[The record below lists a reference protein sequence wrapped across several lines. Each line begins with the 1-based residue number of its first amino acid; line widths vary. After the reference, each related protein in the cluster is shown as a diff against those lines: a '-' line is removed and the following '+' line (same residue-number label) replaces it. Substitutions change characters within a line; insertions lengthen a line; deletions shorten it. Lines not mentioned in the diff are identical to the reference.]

1 MTNWKTVK
9 FGDVVRHVKDRVK
22 DVENCDLTEYT
33 RGEHFEPGNL
43 HLIGRSQ
50 LGDGLHGSAFHMRF
64 RPGDVLYVSRNP
76 QLRKVAVA
84 DYEGIC
90 ANTSYVL
97 RADGENLIQEL
108 LPFIMQ
114 TEDFVEYTIRH
125 KRGSTNF
132 YLNYS
137 DISPY
142 KFPLPPIDEQR
153 RIAELLW
160 AADDNVQAYEKLV
173 HQSRLLKTSW
183 FEEWVSMNCNKESIS
198 KLGEAIVDIV
208 AGKSPKNS
216 GRPAEDNEYGVLK
229 VSAIGELDF
238 VESENKVL
246 LQDEDFISDLEVQA
260 GFLLVTRANA
270 LLSGIG
276 RVCFVKNTRP
286 KLMLSDKTLRLVV
299 NYSKATDRFLLQA
312 LRSKIYRDYVEK
324 VASGTGA
331 KNISQAKLKKASIP
345 LPSVE
350 KQKEVEEV
358 LFKFDSAIENAEKRL
373 EQANSLKKLLLNS
386 NLG

>member
-1 MTNWKTVK
+1 
-9 FGDVVRHVKDRVK
+9 
-22 DVENCDLTEYT
+22 
-33 RGEHFEPGNL
+33 
-43 HLIGRSQ
+43 
-50 LGDGLHGSAFHMRF
+50 
-64 RPGDVLYVSRNP
+64 
-76 QLRKVAVA
+76 
-84 DYEGIC
+84 
-90 ANTSYVL
+90 
-97 RADGENLIQEL
+97 
-108 LPFIMQ
+108 
-114 TEDFVEYTIRH
+114 
-125 KRGSTNF
+125 
-132 YLNYS
+132 
-137 DISPY
+137 
-142 KFPLPPIDEQR
+142 
-153 RIAELLW
+153 
-160 AADDNVQAYEKLV
+160 
-173 HQSRLLKTSW
+173 
-183 FEEWVSMNCNKESIS
+183 MNCNKESIS